1 LAVALLKLERVFL
14 GNGGNNG
21 NLCISLLPGDG
32 RFAGGRDEVSGY
44 PLTALLVSRS
54 ALS

>member
-1 LAVALLKLERVFL
+1 LAIALLNLERVFL
-14 GNGGNNG
+14 GNRSNNG
-21 NLCISLLPGDG
+21 DLCIPLLPGNG
-32 RFAGGRDEVSGY
+32 RLAGGRDEVSGY

>member
-1 LAVALLKLERVFL
+1 MALLKLERVFL

-44 PLTALLVSRS
+44 VPTALLVSRTGMS
-54 ALS
+54 